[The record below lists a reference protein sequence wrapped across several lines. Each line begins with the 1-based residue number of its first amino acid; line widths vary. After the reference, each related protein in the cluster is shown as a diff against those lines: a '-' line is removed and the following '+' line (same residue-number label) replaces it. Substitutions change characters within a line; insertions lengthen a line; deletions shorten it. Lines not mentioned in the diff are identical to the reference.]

1 MIQPTV
7 VEIGNW
13 MDSHGQKVGEH
24 AQEFRFISIFLEVS
38 LTKVLGCGVVVERIS
53 GCNHMT
59 VCDISFPPL
68 IRD

>member
-1 MIQPTV
+1 
-7 VEIGNW
+7 

-24 AQEFRFISIFLEVS
+24 AQVFELISISLEVS
-38 LTKVLGCGVVVERIS
+38 LTKVLGCGVVVERVS

-59 VCDISFPPL
+59 VCDISFPPS